1 MDGIVFTRLHLNLF
15 ITNLHLHLHLNLNL
29 NLNLNFKAIKNE
41 IKMGENELLGSF
53 KSLHVVGH
61 SVNDIVE
68 KQSVQKENF
77 QSIAD
82 KVKGL

>member
-1 MDGIVFTRLHLNLF
+1 
-15 ITNLHLHLHLNLNL
+15 
-29 NLNLNFKAIKNE
+29 
-41 IKMGENELLGSF
+41 MGEQELLGSF

-61 SVNDIVE
+61 SVNELVE

-82 KVKGL
+82 KVKGLSKMMILDSQYRTCR